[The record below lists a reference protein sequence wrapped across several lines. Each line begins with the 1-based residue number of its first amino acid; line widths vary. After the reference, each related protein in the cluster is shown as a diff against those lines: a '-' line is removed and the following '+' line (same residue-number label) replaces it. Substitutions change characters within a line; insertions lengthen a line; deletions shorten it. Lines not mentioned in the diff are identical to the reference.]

1 MRTSLLVSTL
11 FAVPLLLGSTA
22 ARADDAIDGGK
33 AFRSKCASCHG
44 ADGHGK
50 TKQGEKMKIRSLTD
64 PEIKKGLTDE
74 KIKETINK
82 GLVKT
87 LPDGTKQEM
96 KPLEGKLKPG
106 ELEALVAHV
115 KTIK

>member
-1 MRTSLLVSTL
+1 MRTSLLLSSL
-11 FAVPLLLGSTA
+11 IALPLILGSSI
-22 ARADDAIDGGK
+22 ARADDKVDGDK

-50 TKQGEKMKIRSLTD
+50 TKQGEKMKVRSLTD
-64 PEIKKGLTDE
+64 PAVKKELTDD

-115 KTIK
+115 KALK

>member
-1 MRTSLLVSTL
+1 MRHSLVASAL
-11 FAVPLLLGSTA
+11 FCLPLLA
-22 ARADDAIDGGK
+22 APRPALADDPVDGDK
-33 AFRSKCASCHG
+33 AFRSKCGSCHG

-64 PEIKKGLTDE
+64 PAVRKELTDD

-82 GLVKT
+82 GLLKT
-87 LPDGTKQEM
+87 LPDGTRQEM

-115 KTIK
+115 KSLK